1 MRFSLVN
8 VWYMKIFLLLLT
20 YGNMNF
26 KLRRQA
32 KDLKGSLF
40 VYIYYKNVKSKSAI
54 K

>member
-26 KLRRQA
+26 KQ
-32 KDLKGSLF
+32 KGGSP
-40 VYIYYKNVKSKSAI
+40 VIMKK
-54 K
+54 